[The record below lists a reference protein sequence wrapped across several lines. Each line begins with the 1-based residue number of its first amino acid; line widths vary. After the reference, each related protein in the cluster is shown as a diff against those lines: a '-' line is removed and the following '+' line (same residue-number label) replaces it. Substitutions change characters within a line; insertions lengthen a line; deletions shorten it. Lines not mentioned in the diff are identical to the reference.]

1 MWKGLKQEVDSYV
14 KQCSVCQ
21 HAKSEKTNK
30 TGLLQ
35 PLPVLAEAWQ
45 DITMNF
51 VEGLPK
57 SEGFNSILVVVD
69 RFSKY
74 AHFLPLKHPYTTK
87 QVEQAI
93 LDGVVRLHE
102 MSQSIVSDRDKI
114 FTSNFWKELFKL
126 HNTTLLTSTA
136 YHPQADSQPERVNQ
150 CLEMFLRC
158 CVHDSPT
165 K

>member
-74 AHFLPLKHPYTTK
+74 AHFLPLKHPYTAK

-93 LDGVVRLHE
+93 LDGVIRLHG
-102 MSQSIVSDRDKI
+102 MS
-114 FTSNFWKELFKL
+114 
-126 HNTTLLTSTA
+126 
-136 YHPQADSQPERVNQ
+136 
-150 CLEMFLRC
+150 
-158 CVHDSPT
+158 
-165 K
+165 